1 MWRNELR
8 ERDVVY
14 WEESRNKEVELVKM
28 LEIRDKGIP
37 ESLVSRDKA
46 WLLLTGIFD
55 TVTKD

>member
-14 WEESRNKEVELVKM
+14 WEESRNIEVELVKM

-37 ESLVSRDKA
+37 
-46 WLLLTGIFD
+46 
-55 TVTKD
+55 